1 MKLPEFAV
9 NKKVT
14 TSMMAMILVVLGA
27 ISFFRL
33 GLDFF
38 PYLEFPTVSVITT
51 YSGAS
56 SEDIENVLTRPLEQL
71 VSSVNRV
78 KKVTSTTSEGTSVIA
93 VEFEWGTNLDF
104 AAQDIRD
111 QIGLYK
117 QYLPDE
123 AAEPLVMKF
132 SFSQF
137 PVIFYGITSDIPPMR
152 LRTIM
157 EDEIAPRLERID
169 GVASARV
176 FSMDEREILLDVDKA
191 ALESRGLTLDQ
202 VLLALRA
209 ENINMPAGNIVER
222 HTEVLVRTLGEFTGL
237 DDIRRTVVG
246 ATPRGEPVYVSD
258 IAEVKD
264 TLKDLRYA
272 ARIQQQNG
280 VYLICSKRSGAN
292 SQQASAAVKKEV
304 AALRSTIPG
313 NPVFHVA
320 MDQGDMIEQVTSN
333 TVSNAWQGGLL
344 AILLIFLFLRNWRP
358 TFVISLAIPLSIIS
372 TFIALYAAGYTLNL
386 LTLGGLALGI
396 GMLVDNAIVVIEN
409 VFRHLEEGQGAD
421 QASIT
426 GTSEVGMAITASTLT
441 TIAVFFPMVFASGIT
456 GKMTQALGLSI
467 AFSLIA
473 SLFVALTVV
482 PLSTSLLFRTPKSL
496 KTIAKAPEERQF
508 AKAKAF
514 YRKWLDKALHHR
526 RWVLGG
532 ALLAFIASLTIVP
545 FLGTEFMP
553 AQDMDMIMLKV
564 RMPVGTALEETDR
577 VVGLVENIMS
587 KMPEIT
593 MISAQVGSQAS
604 QDASDAASTFSNAGT
619 HEGLLWVGLVKRDQR
634 KESDKQLLERIRGKL
649 PNLRGVKFEA
659 LDMNQQMLGGAAAPV
674 EIKLFGQDLPT
685 LKGQADQIVGL
696 ISGIEGVRDLTHTL
710 VAGKP
715 EVQIHIDRERAYR
728 LGLSVYQV
736 ANTVQTATLGKVA
749 TRYREGTDEIDVRL
763 RFKEQY
769 RDSMDEIRS
778 IPLRTAMGQTVY
790 LEQLANITNGTGPQ
804 KIDRENQARRVSI
817 TANIAGRDLGGVVR
831 DIKGRLAGFEKT
843 LPPGYFIEYGGS
855 YEQMQDAFVILAGA
869 FALAA
874 LLVYMVM
881 ASQFEHFVHPFII
894 MFTVPLGVIGVIVG
908 LLVTGQT
915 LNMAVLVGVILLM
928 GIAVN
933 NGIVMIDY
941 INQLIKR
948 GIDKREAILLG
959 ATTRLRAV
967 LLTAL
972 TTVLGALPMAFSK
985 SSGSEFRAPL
995 GLSIAFGLT
1004 ATTVLTL
1011 FVIPVIYSV
1020 VNKIRFKEKGPSAV
1034 SVSETA

>member
-1 MKLPEFAV
+1 MKLPEFSV
-9 NKKVT
+9 KKKVT

-27 ISFFRL
+27 ISFTRL

-38 PYLEFPTVSVITT
+38 PDLEFPTVSVITT

-56 SEDIENVLTRPLEQL
+56 SVDIENVLTRPLEQV
-71 VSSVNRV
+71 VSAVNRV
-78 KKVTSTTSEGTSVIA
+78 KKVTSQTSEGVSVISI
-93 VEFEWGTNLDF
+93 EFEWGTNLDF
-104 AAQDIRD
+104 AAQDVRD

-117 QYLPDE
+117 QYLPEE

-137 PVIFYGITSDIPPMR
+137 PVIFYGITSDIPAMK

-176 FSMDEREILLDVDKA
+176 FSMDEREILVDVDKA

-202 VLLALRA
+202 VMMAIRA
-209 ENINMPAGNIVER
+209 ENLNLPAGNIVER
-222 HTEVLVRTLGEFTGL
+222 YSDILVRTMGEFRNL

-246 ATPRGEPVYVSD
+246 VSPGGEPVYVSD

-264 TLKDLRYA
+264 TLKEMRYV
-272 ARIQQQNG
+272 ARIQRQNG
-280 VYLICSKRSGAN
+280 VYLIVSKRSGAN
-292 SQQASAAVKKEV
+292 TQIASAAVKKAIES
-304 AALRSTIPG
+304 LKGTIPG

-320 MDQGDMIEQVTSN
+320 MDQGDMIEQVTTN
-333 TVSNAWQGGLL
+333 TVTNAWQGGLL

-358 TFVISLAIPLSIIS
+358 TFIISLAIPLSIIS

-409 VFRHLEEGQGAD
+409 VYRHLEEGQGAD
-421 QASIT
+421 QASIE
-426 GTSEVGMAITASTLT
+426 GASEVGMAITASTLT
-441 TIAVFFPMVFASGIT
+441 TIAVFFPMIFATGIT

-482 PLSTSLLFRTPKSL
+482 PLSTSLLFRSKKSL
-496 KTIAKAPEERQF
+496 RTIAKAPEERQF

-514 YRKWLDKALHHR
+514 YRKWLDKALHNR

-532 ALLAFIASLTIVP
+532 TLVVLLATLAIVP

-564 RMPVGTALEETDR
+564 RMPVGTALDETDR
-577 VVGLVENIMS
+577 VVGLVEGIMS

-593 MISAQVGSQAS
+593 MISAQVGSQAE
-604 QDASDAASTFSNAGT
+604 QDAGDAASAVSNAGT
-619 HEGLLWVGLVKRDQR
+619 HEGLLWVGLVKRDKR
-634 KESDKQLLERIRGKL
+634 KFSDKEILEQIRRQL

-659 LDMNQQMLGGAAAPV
+659 IDMSQMMMGGAAAPV
-674 EIKLFGQDLPT
+674 EIKLFGSDLPT
-685 LKGQADQIVGL
+685 LKGQADQIIQL
-696 ISGIEGVRDLTHTL
+696 ISGIEGLRDVTHTL
-710 VAGKP
+710 AAGKP

-763 RFKEQY
+763 RFKEKY
-769 RDSMDEIRS
+769 RDSLDEVRS
-778 IPLRTAMGQTVY
+778 IPLRTAAGQTIY
-790 LEQLANITNGTGPQ
+790 LEQVADISSAEGP
-804 KIDRENQARRVSI
+804 IMINRENQARRVSI
-817 TANIAGRDLGGVVR
+817 TANITGRDLGSVVR
-831 DIKGRLAGFEKT
+831 DIKARLAGYEKS
-843 LPPGYFIEYGGS
+843 LPPGYFLEYGGS
-855 YEQMQDAFVILAGA
+855 YEQMQDAFIILAAA
-869 FALAA
+869 FALAV

-894 MFTVPLGVIGVIVG
+894 MFTVPLGIIGVIIG
-908 LLVTGQT
+908 LLVTGRT
-915 LNMAVLVGVILLM
+915 ISLAVLVGVILLM

-948 GIDKREAILLG
+948 GIDKREAILQG
-959 ATTRLRAV
+959 STTRLRAV

-972 TTVLGALPMAFSK
+972 TTVLGTLPMAFSR

-995 GLSIAFGLT
+995 GVVIAFGLT
-1004 ATTVLTL
+1004 TTTFLTL
-1011 FVIPVIYSV
+1011 FIIPIIYSIF
-1020 VNKIRFKEKGPSAV
+1020 NKIRFKEKKAPAL
-1034 SVSETA
+1034 

>member
-14 TSMMAMILVVLGA
+14 ASMMAMILVVLGA
-27 ISFFRL
+27 ISFTRL

-38 PYLEFPTVSVITT
+38 PDLEFPTVSVITT

-78 KKVTSTTSEGTSVIA
+78 KKVTSQTSEGISVIS

-111 QIGLYK
+111 QIGLYE
-117 QYLPDE
+117 QYLPED
-123 AAEPLVMKF
+123 AGDPLVMKF

-137 PVIFYGITSDIPPMR
+137 PVIFYGITGDIPAMR
-152 LRTIM
+152 LKTII
-157 EDEIAPRLERID
+157 EDEVAPRLERID

-176 FSMDEREILLDVDKA
+176 FAMDVREILIDVDKSS
-191 ALESRGLTLDQ
+191 LESRGLTLDQ
-202 VLLALRA
+202 VLMALRA
-209 ENINMPAGNIVER
+209 ENLNMPAGNIVER
-222 HTEVLVRTLGEFTGL
+222 HSEVLVRTMGEYRDL
-237 DDIRRTVVG
+237 DDIRRTVIG
-246 ATPRGEPVYVSD
+246 MTAAGDPVYVSD

-264 TLKDLRYA
+264 TLKEVRYTS
-272 ARIQQQNG
+272 RIQQQNG
-280 VYLICSKRSGAN
+280 VYLMVSKRSGAN
-292 SQQASAAVKKEV
+292 TQIASKAVKREIR
-304 AALRSTIPG
+304 ALLGTIPG

-320 MDQGDMIEQVTSN
+320 MDQGDMIEQVTTN
-333 TVSNAWQGGLL
+333 TVSNAWVGGLL

-358 TFVISLAIPLSIIS
+358 TFVISLAIPLSIIT

-409 VFRHLEEGQGAD
+409 VFRHLEEGDGPD
-421 QASIT
+421 KASID
-426 GTSEVGMAITASTLT
+426 GAGEVGMAITASTLT
-441 TIAVFFPMVFASGIT
+441 TIAVFFPMIFAQGIT

-467 AFSLIA
+467 TFSLLA

-482 PLSTSLLFRTPKSL
+482 PMSTSLLFRSEKSL
-496 KTIAKAPEERQF
+496 KAIVKAPEERQF
-508 AKAKAF
+508 AAAKAW
-514 YRKWLDKALHHR
+514 YRKRLDWALHHR

-532 ALLAFIASLTIVP
+532 ALLAFVLSLAIVP

-564 RMPVGTALEETDR
+564 RLPVGTALEETDR
-577 VVGLVENIMS
+577 VVGLVENIMAA
-587 KMPEIT
+587 MPEIT
-593 MISAQVGSQAS
+593 MISAQVGSQAE

-619 HEGLLWVGLVKRDQR
+619 HEGLLWVGLVKRDKR
-634 KESDKQLLERIRGKL
+634 KESDKQILERIRTKL

-659 LDMNQQMLGGAAAPV
+659 LDMNQQMLGGASAPV
-674 EIKLFGQDLPT
+674 EIKLFGKDMPT
-685 LKGQADQIVGL
+685 LRGQADQIVHL
-696 ISGIEGVRDLTHTL
+696 ITGVEGVRDLTHTL

-715 EVQIHIDRERAYR
+715 EVQIRIDRERAYR

-736 ANTVQTATLGKVA
+736 ANTVQVATLGKVA
-749 TRYREGTDEIDVRL
+749 TRFREGTDEIDVRL

-778 IPLRTAMGQTVY
+778 IPLRTAAGQTVY
-790 LEQLANITNGTGPQ
+790 LEQVADITNGLGPI
-804 KIDRENQARRVSI
+804 KIDRENQARRVSV
-817 TANIAGRDLGGVVR
+817 TANISGRDLGSVVR
-831 DIKGRLAGFEKT
+831 EIKGRLAGFEKT
-843 LPPGYFIEYGGS
+843 LPPGYFLEYGGS
-855 YEQMQDAFVILAGA
+855 YEQMTDAFLILAGA

-881 ASQFEHFVHPFII
+881 ASQFEHFTHPFII
-894 MFTVPLGVIGVIVG
+894 MFTVPLGIIGVIIG
-908 LLVTGQT
+908 LLVTGRT
-915 LNMAVLVGVILLM
+915 ISLAALVGVILLM

-941 INQLIKR
+941 INQLIKKGVDR
-948 GIDKREAILLG
+948 REAVLQG

-972 TTVLGALPMAFSK
+972 TTVLGALPMAFSR

-995 GLSIAFGLT
+995 GVAIAFGLT

-1020 VNKIRFKEKGPSAV
+1020 VNKIRYKEKRPA
-1034 SVSETA
+1034 AA

>member
-1 MKLPEFAV
+1 MKLPEFSV

-27 ISFFRL
+27 ISFTRL

-38 PYLEFPTVSVITT
+38 PDLEFPTVSVITT

-78 KKVTSTTSEGTSVIA
+78 KKVTSQTSEGVSVIS

-111 QIGLYK
+111 QIGLYE
-117 QYLPDE
+117 QYLPEE
-123 AAEPLVMKF
+123 AGEPLVMKF

-152 LRTIM
+152 LKTIM
-157 EDEIAPRLERID
+157 EDEVAPRLERID

-176 FSMDEREILLDVDKA
+176 FSMDEREILVDVDRA
-191 ALESRGLTLDQ
+191 SLESRGLTLDQ
-202 VLLALRA
+202 VRLALGA
-209 ENINMPAGNIVER
+209 ENLNVPAGNLVER
-222 HTEVLVRTLGEFTGL
+222 HTEVLVRTMGEYQDL

-246 ATPRGEPVYVSD
+246 MSANGEPVYVTD

-264 TLKDLRYA
+264 TLKDMRYA
-272 ARIQQQNG
+272 ARIQRQNG
-280 VYLICSKRSGAN
+280 VYLIVSKRSGAN
-292 SQQASAAVKKEV
+292 TQIASSAVKKEI
-304 AALRSTIPG
+304 ATLKGTMPG

-333 TVSNAWQGGLL
+333 TVTNAWQGGLL

-358 TFVISLAIPLSIIS
+358 TFVISLAIPLSIVT

-409 VFRHLEEGQGAD
+409 VYRHLEEGEGAD
-421 QASIT
+421 QASIK
-426 GTSEVGMAITASTLT
+426 GAAEVGMAITASTLT
-441 TIAVFFPMVFASGIT
+441 TIAVFFPMIFASGIT

-467 AFSLIA
+467 AFSLLA

-496 KTIAKAPEERQF
+496 RTIAKAPEERQF
-508 AKAKAF
+508 AKAKAW
-514 YRKWLDKALHHR
+514 YRARLDWALHHR
-526 RWVLGG
+526 KVVLFG
-532 ALLAFIASLTIVP
+532 ALGAFLVAMAIVP
-545 FLGTEFMP
+545 FLPREFIP
-553 AQDMDMIMLKV
+553 AQDRDMLMIKV

-577 VVGLVENIMS
+577 VVGLVEDIMS

-593 MISAQVGSQAS
+593 MISAQVGSQAE

-619 HEGLLWVGLVKRDQR
+619 QEGLLWVGLVKRDQR
-634 KESDKQLLERIRGKL
+634 KESDLQILERIRRQL
-649 PNLRGVKFEA
+649 PSLKGVKFEA
-659 LDMNQQMLGGAAAPV
+659 VDMSQMMLGGSSAPV
-674 EIKLFGQDLPT
+674 EIKLFGKDLPA
-685 LKGQADQIVGL
+685 LKSQADQVVQL
-696 ISGIEGVRDLTHTL
+696 ISGIEGIRDITHTL
-710 VAGKP
+710 SAGKP

-749 TRYREGTDEIDVRL
+749 SRYREGTDEIDVRL

-769 RDSMDEIRS
+769 RDSLDEVRS
-778 IPLRTAMGQTVY
+778 IPLRTAAGQTVY
-790 LEQLANITNGTGPQ
+790 LEQAADITTGTGPL
-804 KIDRENQARRVSI
+804 KIDRENQARRVSV
-817 TANIAGRDLGGVVR
+817 TANISGRDLGGVVR
-831 DIKGRLAGFEKT
+831 DIKQRLSGFEKT
-843 LPPGYFIEYGGS
+843 LPPGYFLEYGGS
-855 YEQMQDAFVILAGA
+855 YEDMQDAFVILAAA
-869 FALAA
+869 FALAS

-894 MFTVPLGVIGVIVG
+894 MF
-908 LLVTGQT
+908 
-915 LNMAVLVGVILLM
+915 
-928 GIAVN
+928 IAVN

-941 INQLIKR
+941 INQLIKE
-948 GIDKREAILLG
+948 GVDKREAILRG

-972 TTVLGALPMAFSK
+972 TTVLGALPMAFSR

-995 GLSIAFGLT
+995 GVAIAFGLT

-1020 VNKIRFKEKGPSAV
+1020 VNRIRFKDKTPA
-1034 SVSETA
+1034 AA

>member
-1 MKLPEFAV
+1 MKLPEFSV
-9 NKKVT
+9 HKKVT
-14 TSMMAMILVVLGA
+14 TSMMAMILVVLGV

-38 PYLEFPTVSVITT
+38 PDLEFPTVSVITT

-56 SEDIENVLTRPLEQL
+56 SEDIENVLTRPLEQV

-78 KKVTSTTSEGTSVIA
+78 KKVTSQTSEGVSVIS

-117 QYLPDE
+117 QYLPEE
-123 AAEPLVMKF
+123 AGEPLVMKF

-137 PVIFYGITSDIPPMR
+137 PVIFYGITSDLPAMR
-152 LRTIM
+152 LKTII

-176 FSMDEREILLDVDKA
+176 FSMDEREILVDIDRA

-202 VLLALRA
+202 VRLALGA
-209 ENINMPAGNIVER
+209 ENLNLPAGNLVER
-222 HTEVLVRTLGEFTGL
+222 HSEVLVRTMGEFKDL

-246 ATPRGEPVYVSD
+246 MTAGGEPVYVAD
-258 IAEVKD
+258 VALVKD
-264 TLKDLRYA
+264 TLKDLRYTS
-272 ARIQQQNG
+272 RIQGQNG
-280 VYLICSKRSGAN
+280 VYVIVSKRSGAN
-292 SQQASAAVKKEV
+292 TQIASSAVKAEV
-304 AALRSTIPG
+304 KNLVGTIPG

-333 TVSNAWQGGLL
+333 TVTNAWQGGLL

-358 TFVISLAIPLSIIS
+358 TFVISLAIPLSIIT

-409 VFRHLEEGQGAD
+409 VYRHLEEGQGAD
-421 QASIT
+421 QASIEGAT
-426 GTSEVGMAITASTLT
+426 EVGMAITASTLT
-441 TIAVFFPMVFASGIT
+441 TIAVFFPMIFASGIT
-456 GKMTQALGLSI
+456 GKLTQALGLSI
-467 AFSLIA
+467 AFSLLA
-473 SLFVALTVV
+473 SLFVALTIV
-482 PLSTSLLFRTPKSL
+482 PLSTSLLFRSKKSL
-496 KTIAKAPEERQF
+496 KAIVKAPEERQF

-514 YRKWLDKALHHR
+514 YWKWLDKALHHR

-532 ALLAFIASLTIVP
+532 ALLAFALSLAIVP

-553 AQDMDMIMLKV
+553 AQDRDMIMLKV

-577 VVGLVENIMS
+577 VVGLVENIMA

-593 MISAQVGSQAS
+593 MISAQVGSQAE

-619 HEGLLWVGLVKRDQR
+619 HEGLLWVGLVKRDKR
-634 KESDKQLLERIRGKL
+634 KESDVQILERIRRQL
-649 PNLRGVKFEA
+649 PNLRGVRFEA
-659 LDMNQQMLGGAAAPV
+659 IDMSQMLLGGSSTPV
-674 EIKLFGQDLPT
+674 EIKLFGKDLPA
-685 LKGQADQIVGL
+685 LKGQADEIVKL
-696 ISGIEGVRDLTHTL
+696 ISGIEGIRDVTHTL
-710 VAGKP
+710 SAGKP
-715 EVQIHIDRERAYR
+715 EVQIKIDRERAYR

-763 RFKEQY
+763 RFQERY
-769 RDSMDEIRS
+769 RDSLDEVRS
-778 IPLRTAMGQTVY
+778 IPLRTAAGKTVY
-790 LEQLANITNGTGPQ
+790 LEQLADISTGTGPL
-804 KIDRENQARRVSI
+804 KIDRENQARRVSV
-817 TANIAGRDLGGVVR
+817 TANIADRDLGSVVR
-831 DIKGRLAGFEKT
+831 EIKGRLAGFEKT
-843 LPPGYFIEYGGS
+843 LPPGYFLEYGGS
-855 YEQMQDAFVILAGA
+855 YEDMQEAFLILAGA
-869 FALAA
+869 FALAI

-881 ASQFEHFVHPFII
+881 ASQFEHFTHPFII
-894 MFTVPLGVIGVIVG
+894 MFTVPLGIIGVILG
-908 LLVTGQT
+908 LLITGRT
-915 LNMAVLVGVILLM
+915 LSIAVLIGVIMLA

-948 GIDKREAILLG
+948 GVDKKEAILQG
-959 ATTRLRAV
+959 ATTRLRAI

-972 TTVLGALPMAFSK
+972 TTVLGTLPMAFSR
-985 SSGSEFRAPL
+985 SSGSEFRAPM
-995 GLSIAFGLT
+995 GVSIAFGLT

-1011 FVIPVIYSV
+1011 FVIPVIYSIF
-1020 VNKIRFKEKGPSAV
+1020 NKIRFKEKRAASA
-1034 SVSETA
+1034 

>member
-1 MKLPEFAV
+1 MRLPEFSV

-14 TSMMAMILVVLGA
+14 ASMMAMILVVLGA
-27 ISFFRL
+27 ISFTRL

-38 PYLEFPTVSVITT
+38 PDLEFPTVSVITT

-78 KKVTSTTSEGTSVIA
+78 KKVTSQTSEGVSVIS

-111 QIGLYK
+111 QIGLYR

-123 AAEPLVMKF
+123 ASEPLVMKF

-137 PVIFYGITSDIPPMR
+137 PVIFYGITSDLPAMR
-152 LRTIM
+152 LKTIV
-157 EDEIAPRLERID
+157 EDEVAPRLERID

-176 FSMDEREILLDVDKA
+176 FSMDEREILVDVDRA
-191 ALESRGLTLDQ
+191 SLESRGLTLDQ
-202 VLLALRA
+202 VRLALGA
-209 ENINMPAGNIVER
+209 ENLNVPAGNLVER
-222 HTEVLVRTLGEFTGL
+222 HAEVLVRTMGEYKDL

-246 ATPRGEPVYVSD
+246 MTAKGEPVYVAD
-258 IAEVKD
+258 VADVKD
-264 TLKDLRYA
+264 TLKDLRYT
-272 ARIQQQNG
+272 ARIQRQNG
-280 VYLICSKRSGAN
+280 AYLIVSKRSGAN
-292 SQQASAAVKKEV
+292 TQIASSAVKKEI
-304 AALRSTIPG
+304 AALKGTIPG

-320 MDQGDMIEQVTSN
+320 MDQGDMIEQVTTN
-333 TVSNAWQGGLL
+333 TVTNAWQGGLL

-358 TFVISLAIPLSIIS
+358 TFVISLAIPLSIIT

-386 LTLGGLALGI
+386 LTLGGLALGV

-409 VFRHLEEGQGAD
+409 VYRHLEEGDAAD
-421 QASIT
+421 QASIK
-426 GTSEVGMAITASTLT
+426 GASEVGMAITASTLT
-441 TIAVFFPMVFASGIT
+441 TIAVFFPMIFASGIT

-467 AFSLIA
+467 TFSLLA

-496 KTIAKAPEERQF
+496 RAIVKTPEERQF
-508 AKAKAF
+508 AKAKAW
-514 YRKWLDKALHHR
+514 YGKRLDWALHHR
-526 RWVLGG
+526 KTVLFAALG
-532 ALLAFIASLTIVP
+532 AFLLSMAVVP
-545 FLGTEFMP
+545 FLPREFIP
-553 AQDMDMIMLKV
+553 AQDRDMLMVKV
-564 RMPVGTALEETDR
+564 RLPVGTALEETDR
-577 VVGLVENIMS
+577 VVSLVEDIMS

-593 MISAQVGSQAS
+593 MISAQVGSQAE
-604 QDASDAASTFSNAGT
+604 QDASDAASSFSNAGT

-634 KESDKQLLERIRGKL
+634 KESDLQLLERIRRQL
-649 PNLRGVKFEA
+649 PNLKGVKFEA
-659 LDMNQQMLGGAAAPV
+659 IDMSQMMLGGSSAPV
-674 EIKLFGQDLPT
+674 EIKLFGKELPA
-685 LKGQADQIVGL
+685 LKGQADQIVQL
-696 ISGIEGVRDLTHTL
+696 ISGIEGLRDVTHTL

-715 EVQIHIDRERAYR
+715 EVQIKIDRERAYR
-728 LGLSVYQV
+728 LGLSIYQV

-763 RFKEQY
+763 RFKERY
-769 RDSMDEIRS
+769 RDSLDEVRS
-778 IPLRTAMGQTVY
+778 IPLRTASGQTVY
-790 LEQLANITNGTGPQ
+790 LEQLADITTGTGPL
-804 KIDRENQARRVSI
+804 KIDRENQARRVSV
-817 TANIAGRDLGGVVR
+817 TANISGRDLGSVVR
-831 DIKGRLAGFEKT
+831 DIKQRLAGFEKT
-843 LPPGYFIEYGGS
+843 LPPGYFLEYGGS
-855 YEQMQDAFVILAGA
+855 YEDMQDAFVILAAA
-869 FALAA
+869 FALAS

-894 MFTVPLGVIGVIVG
+894 MFTVPLGIIGVIIG
-908 LLVTGQT
+908 LLVTGKT
-915 LNMAVLVGVILLM
+915 LNMAVLVGVIMLM

-948 GIDKREAILLG
+948 GVDKREAVLQG

-972 TTVLGALPMAFSK
+972 TTVLGALPMAFSR
-985 SSGSEFRAPL
+985 SSGSEFRGPL
-995 GLSIAFGLT
+995 GVSIAFGLT

-1020 VNKIRFKEKGPSAV
+1020 VNKIRFKEKKPVA
-1034 SVSETA
+1034 A

>member
-1 MKLPEFAV
+1 MKLPEFSV

-14 TSMMAMILVVLGA
+14 TSMMAMILVVLGT

-38 PYLEFPTVSVITT
+38 PDLEFPTVSVITS

-56 SEDIENVLTRPLEQL
+56 SEDIENVLTRPLEQM

-78 KKVTSTTSEGTSVIA
+78 KKVTSQTSEGVSVIS

-117 QYLPDE
+117 QYLPEE
-123 AAEPLVMKF
+123 AGEPLVMKF

-137 PVIFYGITSDIPPMR
+137 PVIFYGVTSDLPPMR
-152 LRTIM
+152 LKTIM

-176 FSMDEREILLDVDKA
+176 FSMDEREILVDVDRA

-202 VLLALRA
+202 LRLALGA
-209 ENINMPAGNIVER
+209 ENLNLPAGNLVER
-222 HTEVLVRTLGEFTGL
+222 YTEVLVRTMGEYKDLG
-237 DDIRRTVVG
+237 DIRRTVIG
-246 ATPRGEPVYVSD
+246 MTAAGEPVYVSD
-258 IAEVKD
+258 VAEVKD
-264 TLKDLRYA
+264 TLRDVRYT
-272 ARIQQQNG
+272 ARIQGQNG
-280 VYLICSKRSGAN
+280 VYIMVSKRSGAN
-292 SQQASAAVKKEV
+292 TQIASKNVKAELKKLV
-304 AALRSTIPG
+304 GTIPG

-333 TVSNAWQGGLL
+333 TVTNAWQGGLL

-358 TFVISLAIPLSIIS
+358 TFVISLAIPLSIIT

-409 VFRHLEEGQGAD
+409 VYRHLEEGEPAD
-421 QASIT
+421 RASIA
-426 GTSEVGMAITASTLT
+426 GAAEVGMAITASTLT
-441 TIAVFFPMVFASGIT
+441 TIAVFFPMIFASGIT
-456 GKMTQALGLSI
+456 GKLTQALGLSI
-467 AFSLIA
+467 AFSLLA

-482 PLSTSLLFRTPKSL
+482 PLSTSLLFRSKKSL
-496 KTIAKAPEERQF
+496 RAIVKAPEERQF
-508 AKAKAF
+508 ARAKAW
-514 YRKWLDKALHHR
+514 YRKRLDWALHHR
-526 RWVLGG
+526 RAVLFG
-532 ALLAFIASLTIVP
+532 ALGAFALSMAIVP
-545 FLGTEFMP
+545 FLPMEFIP
-553 AQDMDMIMLKV
+553 AQDRDMILLKV
-564 RMPVGTALEETDR
+564 RLPVGTALEETDR
-577 VVGLVENIMS
+577 VVRLVENIMA

-593 MISAQVGSQAS
+593 MISAQTGSQAE
-604 QDASDAASTFSNAGT
+604 QDASDAASTFSNQGT
-619 HEGLLWVGLVKRDQR
+619 HEGLLWVGLVKRDLR
-634 KESDKQLLERIRGKL
+634 KESDLQLLERIRKQL

-659 LDMNQQMLGGAAAPV
+659 IDMSQMMLGGSAAPV
-674 EIKLFGQDLPT
+674 EIKLFGTDLPA
-685 LKGQADQIVGL
+685 LKNQADQVVRL
-696 ISGIEGVRDLTHTL
+696 ISDVQGIRDVTHTL
-710 VAGKP
+710 AAGKP
-715 EVQIHIDRERAYR
+715 EVQIKIDRERAYR

-763 RFKEQY
+763 RFKERY
-769 RDSMDEIRS
+769 RDSLDEVRS
-778 IPLRTAMGQTVY
+778 IPLRTAAGRTVY
-790 LEQLANITNGTGPQ
+790 LEQLADISTGTGPL

-817 TANIAGRDLGGVVR
+817 TANISGRDLGSVVK
-831 DIKGRLAGFEKT
+831 DIKARLAGFEKT
-843 LPPGYFIEYGGS
+843 LPPGYFVEYGGS
-855 YEQMQDAFVILAGA
+855 YEDMRDAFVILAAA

-894 MFTVPLGVIGVIVG
+894 MFTVPLGVIGVIIG
-908 LLVTGQT
+908 LLVTGET

-941 INQLIKR
+941 INQLIKK
-948 GIDKREAILLG
+948 GVDKREAILLG
-959 ATTRLRAV
+959 STTRLRAV

-972 TTVLGALPMAFSK
+972 TTVLGALPMAFSR

-995 GLSIAFGLT
+995 GIAIAFGLT

-1020 VNKIRFKEKGPSAV
+1020 VNKIRFKEKKPVQA
-1034 SVSETA
+1034 